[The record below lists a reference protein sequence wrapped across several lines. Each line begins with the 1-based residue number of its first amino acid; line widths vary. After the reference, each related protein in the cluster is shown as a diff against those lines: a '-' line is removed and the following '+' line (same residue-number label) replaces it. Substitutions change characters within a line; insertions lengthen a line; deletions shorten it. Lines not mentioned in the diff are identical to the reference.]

1 MVEEQSLQFSIRSA
15 TMLDNA
21 LLAEVGAETF
31 SDTFAA
37 DNALEN
43 IAAYLAEAFSPEKQA
58 RELADPASMFLI
70 GEAEGLTVG
79 YARLKIGEAPA
90 AISGRRP
97 MEIARFYARKPW
109 TGKGA
114 GARLMQIC
122 LREAEHQGC
131 DVIWLDVWE
140 RNYRAIGFYRK
151 WGFVEVGI
159 QGFQLGDDLQRDLL
173 MARVVTCGGPV

>member
-1 MVEEQSLQFSIRSA
+1 MGEQVAAFFLSGRGYRVVAKNQRTPVGELDLICRKRSQVVIVEVKARSGGEYG
-15 TMLDNA
+15 T
-21 LLAEVGAETF
+21 
-31 SDTFAA
+31 
-37 DNALEN
+37 ALEA
-43 IAAYLAEAFSPEKQA
+43 IGPRKA
-58 RELADPASMFLI
+58 R
-70 GEAEGLTVG
+70 
-79 YARLKIGEAPA
+79 RLRA
-90 AISGRRP
+90 GRRP

-109 TGKGA
+109 IGKGA

-122 LREAEHQGC
+122 LREAEQQGC